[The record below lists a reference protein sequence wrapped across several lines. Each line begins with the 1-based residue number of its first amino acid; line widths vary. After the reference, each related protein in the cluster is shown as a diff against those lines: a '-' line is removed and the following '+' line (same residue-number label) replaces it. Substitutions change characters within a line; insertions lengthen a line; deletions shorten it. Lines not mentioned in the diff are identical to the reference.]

1 MYSVDLFSSM
11 AKELD
16 HCSKKQT
23 CMLINP
29 LLQHP
34 IGPIAQEWCLVLYK
48 MTQSLT
54 SVIYCFSNAILRDH
68 MPIPHHT
75 EKIHTRESC
84 FTLPVLERQI
94 PITVQVV
101 STLAENRCFPLSTI
115 QGHKSSYSNSA
126 AEMPL
131 TSTLFTPA
139 ETQWQW

>member
-1 MYSVDLFSSM
+1 
-11 AKELD
+11 
-16 HCSKKQT
+16 
-23 CMLINP
+23 
-29 LLQHP
+29 
-34 IGPIAQEWCLVLYK
+34 

-131 TSTLFTPA
+131 TSMLFTPA
-139 ETQWQW
+139 ETQWQ